1 VCQSLALHNKWE
13 VFFTKKATSHIMIA
27 FSYQL
32 KKPSPIN
39 FTSEQLFFE
48 TANRKLT
55 ALTSCLVA
63 FSGKQIS
70 EQK

>member
-1 VCQSLALHNKWE
+1 MGSFLYEKGKKPHHDILFVSAQQTSPNN
-13 VFFTKKATSHIMIA
+13 FTKDQI
-27 FSYQL
+27 
-32 KKPSPIN
+32 
-39 FTSEQLFFE
+39 FFE

-55 ALTSCLVA
+55 ALTSWLLA

>member
-1 VCQSLALHNKWE
+1 MGSFIYYKGNRPQHDRLLLLAQK
-13 VFFTKKATSHIMIA
+13 TSPV
-27 FSYQL
+27 S
-32 KKPSPIN
+32 
-39 FTSEQLFFE
+39 FTSEKTFFE

-55 ALTSCLVA
+55 ALTSCLLA